1 MKKIL
6 LIEDN
11 ADIQTLLK
19 ELLQEQDYFVKK
31 AGTAAAALEIL
42 KKGEPDLVILDLGLP
57 DMSGESLCQKIR
69 KDYPSLPIVILT
81 ARDTSRDIVRGLNL
95 GADDYI
101 AKPFNA
107 NELLARIKARL
118 RQNQGNDILTAAD
131 LELNSINY
139 EVKRN
144 GKSIKLTPQEFRL
157 LEYLLINK
165 GRVLSR
171 ATILNR
177 LWLTSPDIETR
188 VVDVYMGYLRKKID
202 AGHKTKLIQSIRGF
216 GYTIKQE

>member
-11 ADIQTLLK
+11 ADIQALLK

-202 AGHKTKLIQSIRGF
+202 AGHKIKLIQSIRGF